1 MISFLCQAVLQGTF
15 EHLVAMECTQVGIQP
30 IWRMLMMMVVAVMIV
45 TMTIVTGV
53 REPLHLAICGK
64 QWQLHS
70 TGC

>member
-15 EHLVAMECTQVGIQP
+15 ERLVAMECTQVGIQP
-30 IWRMLMMMVVAVMIV
+30 IWRMLMMMVAVMIA

-53 REPLHLAICGK
+53 REPPHLAICGK

-70 TGC
+70 PGC